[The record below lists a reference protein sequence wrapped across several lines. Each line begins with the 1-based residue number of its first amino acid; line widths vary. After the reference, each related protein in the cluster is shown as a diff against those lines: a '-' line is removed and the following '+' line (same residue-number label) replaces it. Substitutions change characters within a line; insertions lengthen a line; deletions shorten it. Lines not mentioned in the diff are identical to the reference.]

1 MTKWLLLILTV
12 LVSVPTALAQSSDYS
27 RYEFYGGY
35 AYQRTSNNAA
45 SISTDG
51 NVFDPGPIIHFDSMG
66 GSFPGGIVHFD
77 SRGESFGGFT
87 AEFNQNINRRWGLV
101 TSFTGVYDNAPV
113 YTTNTPHRVKASRYD
128 LLFGPRY
135 NFRLGRLNPFA
146 EGMAG
151 FEHMS
156 VRINGDFGKV
166 VIGDTAF
173 AMAVGGGVDVHVSHH
188 FDIRAVQ
195 ADYLP
200 TFFNGTHQNNY
211 RVGAGVKLKI
221 VDP

>member
-1 MTKWLLLILTV
+1 MTKWLLLLLML
-12 LVSVPTALAQSSDYS
+12 LVSAPVALAQSSDYS

-45 SISTDG
+45 SLGTNG
-51 NVFDPGPIIHFDSMG
+51 NVIIPGAVIVFGDPNFTAVHFT
-66 GSFPGGIVHFD
+66 PGG
-77 SRGESFGGFT
+77 ENFGGFT

-101 TSFTGVYDNAPV
+101 TSFTGVYDNAPR
-113 YTTNTPHRVKASRYD
+113 YTTPSVARVKASRYD

-135 NFRLGRLNPFA
+135 NFRLGRFNPFA

-156 VRINGDFGKV
+156 VKITGENGKIV
-166 VIGDTAF
+166 SGDTAF

-188 FDIRAVQ
+188 FDIRAIQ